1 MKDFL
6 DRDPINPR
14 NVLIGGLVVLL
25 AGLIIILFLFSG
37 GSGVDADTRVYDDGI
52 LKTTI
57 SYTGDEPE
65 KVWVQY
71 NIFRQDG
78 MFSSTQIGNTFS
90 FVETLTNGNTLSECP
105 VELESGE
112 YKIFIYISTFE
123 ENPKRLAGYIRTIQI
138 A

>member
-37 GSGVDADTRVYDDGI
+37 GSGVDADTPVYDDGI

-90 FVETLTNGNTLSECP
+90 FVETLTKGITLSECP

>member
-37 GSGVDADTRVYDDGI
+37 GSGVDADTPVYDDGI

-90 FVETLTNGNTLSECP
+90 FVKTLTKGNTLSECP

>member
-37 GSGVDADTRVYDDGI
+37 GSGVDADTPVYDDGI

>member
-6 DRDPINPR
+6 DRDPVNPR
-14 NVLIGGLVVLL
+14 NILIGGLLVLL

-37 GSGVDADTRVYDDGI
+37 GAGIDADTPVYDDGV

-57 SYTGDEPE
+57 SYSGDDSPD
-65 KVWVQY
+65 VWVQY

-78 MFSSTQIGNTFS
+78 MFFSTQIGGTHS
-90 FVETLTNGNTLSECP
+90 FKETLTKGNTLSECP
-105 VELESGE
+105 VELEAGE
-112 YKIFIYISTFE
+112 YKIFLYISSYE
-123 ENPKRLAGYIRTIQI
+123 DNPKRLAGYIRTIQI

>member
-6 DRDPINPR
+6 DRDPVNPR
-14 NVLIGGLVVLL
+14 SVLIGGLVVLL
-25 AGLIIILFLFSG
+25 AGLIIILLLFSG
-37 GSGVDADTRVYDDGI
+37 GAGVDADTPVYDDGV

-57 SYTGDEPE
+57 SYSGDEPQ

-71 NIFRQDG
+71 NIFRQDNLI
-78 MFSSTQIGNTFS
+78 SSTQIGSTFS

-105 VELESGE
+105 VELDAGE
-112 YKIFIYISTFE
+112 YKIFIYISTYA
-123 ENPKRLAGYIRTIQI
+123 ENPKRLAGFIRTIQI

>member
-25 AGLIIILFLFSG
+25 AGLIIILILFSG
-37 GSGVDADTRVYDDGI
+37 GSGVDADTKVYYDGI

-71 NIFRQDG
+71 NIFHQDG

-90 FVETLTNGNTLSECP
+90 FVETLTKGNTLSECP

>member
-6 DRDPINPR
+6 ERDPVNPR
-14 NVLIGGLVVLL
+14 TVLIGGLTVLL
-25 AGLIIILFLFSG
+25 AGLIIILLLFSG
-37 GSGVDADTRVYDDGI
+37 GSGIDADTPVYDDGV

-57 SYTGDEPE
+57 SYTKDTPQ

-90 FVETLTNGNTLSECP
+90 FAETLQKGNTLSECP
-105 VELESGE
+105 VELDAGE
-112 YKIFIYISTFE
+112 YKIFIYISTYE
-123 ENPKRLAGYIRTIQI
+123 DNPKRLAGFIRTIQI